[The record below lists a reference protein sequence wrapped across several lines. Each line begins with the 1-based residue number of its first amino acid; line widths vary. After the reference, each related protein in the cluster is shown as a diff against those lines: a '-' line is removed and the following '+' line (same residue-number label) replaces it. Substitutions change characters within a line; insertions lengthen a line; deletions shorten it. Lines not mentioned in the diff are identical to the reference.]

1 MPQVNNGPASPGET
15 KLGGGIFGKVA
26 EKLREKMP
34 NTTEPYV
41 AHGVTLELYN
51 ECLKQAEYVD
61 GHELSESARF
71 WYNGLLSPSGLGPE
85 MWGTDSDD
93 SL

>member
-1 MPQVNNGPASPGET
+1 M
-15 KLGGGIFGKVA
+15 A

-51 ECLKQAEYVD
+51 ECLKQAAYTD

-71 WYNGLLSPSGLGPE
+71 WYNGLLLLPGLGLDI
-85 MWGTDSDD
+85 WGTDNDD
-93 SL
+93 SLR